1 MRLKLLVPRV
11 LLATTSISFLISC
24 DKEYDLSK
32 DINTDLKIGEYFSV
46 PVGKTTEVKLSRII
60 KESESIKPNA
70 NSIYEVVTSGR
81 TTTSID
87 LSAVEVN
94 ITPYIGSTNI
104 ELPNLPQPVSTKS
117 TTIDLPMLSIQSSPY
132 DVDTQL
138 PKEVEA
144 LYRANL
150 TNSDTYLTISIGSD
164 EWPSGIDRITLTDF
178 TITFPKIIE
187 SSQGSNIFKIQR
199 PIMLSSANS
208 AENIKIPIT
217 AIDIPSD
224 RQGNYIIGQ
233 SGNKRLKL
241 NESLQISANVNTEIS
256 SIPTQRNV
264 PINFSYT
271 AGNPVNIKDVSGVF
285 YTSANIN
292 EVIEINDI
300 PDFLKNG
307 HSFFKPNE
315 VNFIL
320 SLNNPINIP
329 WSLSLGFQ
337 STKNDESQISE
348 KVNVPINISQ
358 GANQLLISNSTEAD
372 VYVENL
378 PTLFNFVPDKFSI
391 TSPEDIKLSCSNTS
405 QTIEL
410 AKSYI
415 IDAKYDVA
423 IPFSF
428 SNFEIEYIDKIDNLE
443 KDLYDVL
450 DVVDTDVIFV
460 TASAESTIPANLNV
474 AVNLLDASGNSI
486 NDGISVDLQE
496 CVVYGAEVSDNSKA
510 KVSPIKVKLSQTKEG
525 YFKKLDKIEYTL
537 NAVNDDYPMSLRS
550 DQHIC
555 IKNIVAK
562 IPNGI
567 KVKL

>member
-1 MRLKLLVPRV
+1 MKLKLLVPRV
-11 LLATTSISFLISC
+11 LLASASMCILVSC

-70 NSIYEVVTSGR
+70 NSVYEVVTSGS

-94 ITPYIGSTNI
+94 ITPYIGSTSI
-104 ELPNLPQPVSTKS
+104 DLPDMTQPISTKS
-117 TTIDLPMLSIQSSPY
+117 ATIDLPMLSIQSSPY
-132 DVDTQL
+132 NVDTPL

-150 TNSDTYLTISIGSD
+150 ANGDTHLSISIDGNN
-164 EWPSGIDRITLTDF
+164 WPSGIDRITLTGF
-178 TITFPKIIE
+178 TIVFPKIIE
-187 SSQGSNIFKIQR
+187 ASQGSNIYHIQQ
-199 PIMLSSANS
+199 PITLSAANPTQ
-208 AENIKIPIT
+208 NITITIT
-217 AIDIPSD
+217 AIDIPTD
-224 RQGNYIIGQ
+224 KHDLYIIGA
-233 SGNKRLKL
+233 SGNKRLKI
-241 NESLQISANVNTEIS
+241 NESLQISANANADIS
-256 SIPTQRNV
+256 GNPTQRSV
-264 PINFSYT
+264 PILFSYS
-271 AGNPVNIKDVSGVF
+271 AGNPVSVKDVSGEF

-300 PDFLKNG
+300 PDFLRNG
-307 HSFFKPNE
+307 HSSFKPNE

-329 WSLSLGFQ
+329 WSLSLGLQ
-337 STKNDESQISE
+337 SAKNDESQISE
-348 KVNVPINISQ
+348 KVDVPISISQ
-358 GANQLLISNSTEAD
+358 GTNRLLISNSADTD

-378 PTLFNFVPDKFSI
+378 PALFNFIPDKFSI
-391 TSPEDIKLSCSNTS
+391 TSPDDIKLLCSSKS

-410 AKSYI
+410 NKSYV
-415 IDAKYDVA
+415 IDARYDVS

-428 SNFEIEYIDKIDNLE
+428 SNFKIEYIDDINNLE

-460 TASAESTIPANLNV
+460 TASAESTIPADLNV

-486 NDGISVDLQE
+486 NDGISLDLQE
-496 CVVYGAEVSDNSKA
+496 CIVYGAEASDNSKA
-510 KVSPIKVKLSQTKEG
+510 KVSPIKIKLTQTKEG
-525 YFKKLDKIEYTL
+525 YFKRLDKIEYTI
-537 NAVNDDYPMSLRS
+537 NAVNDSYPMTLRS

-555 IKNIVAK
+555 IKDITAK

>member
-24 DKEYDLSK
+24 DKEYNLSK

-70 NSIYEVVTSGR
+70 SSIYEVVTSGS

-94 ITPYIGSTNI
+94 ITPYIGSTSI
-104 ELPNLPQPVSTKS
+104 ELPNLPQPASTKS

-132 DVDTQL
+132 DVDTPL

-150 TNSDTYLTISIGSD
+150 TNSDTYLTISVGSN

-178 TITFPKIIE
+178 TIAFPKIIE
-187 SSQGSNIFKIQR
+187 SPQGSNIFKIQR
-199 PIMLSSANS
+199 PITLSSANS

-224 RQGNYIIGQ
+224 RQDNYIIGQ

-264 PINFSYT
+264 PIHFSYT
-271 AGNPVNIKDVSGVF
+271 AGNPVNIKDVSGMF

-307 HSFFKPNE
+307 HSSFKPNE

-337 STKNDESQISE
+337 SAKNDESQISE

-391 TSPEDIKLSCSNTS
+391 TSPEDIKLSCSNKS